1 MNWKE
6 VKEHRITLVNQ
17 FCDKVNAFVPNEK
30 HKDGIRKILERMR
43 TVGFITEGEQNVF
56 LSELEREE
64 DE

>member
-1 MNWKE
+1 MDWKE
-6 VKEHRITLVNQ
+6 VKERRIALVEH

-43 TVGFITEGEQNVF
+43 TVGFITDGELNAF